1 MARMESQITIECQEI
16 RLEGRLTRNSSQKAV
31 IVCHPHPLYGGDMDN
46 PVVMTIARAFF
57 EKGFT
62 TLRFN
67 FRGTG
72 KSTGAFDNGTG
83 EQEDIRSAMDY
94 MADQGFLDITLAGY
108 SFGARMNAALVSRG
122 CRVDDHIMVSPP
134 AGFMSFDDIDKMP
147 HTGLIVTGG
156 NDEIAPPQLISRH
169 IKRWGIHPRFD
180 ILDHCDHFY
189 SGCLQRLE
197 TRLMDYLSAK
207 EREGRPENGT

>member
-1 MARMESQITIECQEI
+1 M
-16 RLEGRLTRNSSQKAV
+16 
-31 IVCHPHPLYGGDMDN
+31 
-46 PVVMTIARAFF
+46 
-57 EKGFT
+57 
-62 TLRFN
+62 RFN

-134 AGFMSFDDIDKMP
+134 AGFMSFDDIEQMP
-147 HTGLIVTGG
+147 STGLVVTGR
-156 NDEIAPPQLISRH
+156 NDEIAPPGLVEKH
-169 IKRWGIHPRFD
+169 IKRWGISPRFD
-180 ILDHCDHFY
+180 IIENCNHFY
-189 SGCLQRLE
+189 SGGLKKLRIL
-197 TRLMDYLSAK
+197 LADYLSGK
-207 EREGRPENGT
+207 EK

>member
-1 MARMESQITIECQEI
+1 MESQITIECRKI
-16 RLEGRLTRNSSQKAV
+16 RIEGRLNRNSSQKAV

-46 PVVMTIARAFF
+46 PVVMTIVRAFF

-83 EQEDIRSAMDY
+83 EQEDIRAAMDY
-94 MADQGFLDITLAGY
+94 MTDQGFLDITLAGY
-108 SFGARMNAALVSRG
+108 SFGARMNAALVSQG
-122 CRVDDHIMVSPP
+122 CRIYDHIMVSPP
-134 AGFMSFDDIDKMP
+134 AAFMSFDDIGKMP
-147 HTGLIVTGG
+147 HTGLIVTGR
-156 NDEIAPPQLISRH
+156 NDDIAPPELLAEH

-189 SGCLQRLE
+189 SGCLQKLE
-197 TRLMDYLSAK
+197 TRLMDYLSAR
-207 EREGRPENGT
+207 EREGRPENGA